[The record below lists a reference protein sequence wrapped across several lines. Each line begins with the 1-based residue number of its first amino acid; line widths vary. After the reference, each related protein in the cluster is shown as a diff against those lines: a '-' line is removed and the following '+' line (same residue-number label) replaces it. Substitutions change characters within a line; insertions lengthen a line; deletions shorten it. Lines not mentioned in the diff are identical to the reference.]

1 MDNYQGYKDFI
12 TCYERENDQSV
23 VVKYADQT
31 ETTIINSSHNI
42 DVIERRLYNQHQT
55 IQGNVLP
62 TLQKQMRDC
71 RYAILNFVVF
81 AGIELALDMPMSAVS
96 SVGVM
101 TYFVYQWAKRHKQ
114 VSRLQLTD
122 YCLKNANSIQLVKT
136 NPNVSLKL
144 SESGEKA
151 FEMDHGFSLNY
162 AHLYTNKNLKQFKKV
177 IKK

>member
-12 TCYERENDQSV
+12 ICYEKENDQSV

-62 TLQKQMRDC
+62 RLQKQMRNC
-71 RYAILNFVVF
+71 GYAILNFVVF
-81 AGIELALDMPMSAVS
+81 AGIDLALDMPMPAASSA
-96 SVGVM
+96 GFM
-101 TYFVYQWAKRHKQ
+101 TYFAYQWAKRHKQ

-122 YCLKNANSIQLVKT
+122 YCLQNADLIRMIRTKSVLQ
-136 NPNVSLKL
+136 PKL
-144 SESGEKA
+144 SEQGQNA
-151 FEMDHGFSLNY
+151 FEKDNGFTLNH
-162 AHLYTNKNLKQFKKV
+162 AHLYTDNDLKELKKALR
-177 IKK
+177 K